1 MSTIAEL
8 RLSATDTALEGTFE
22 SAPEATVRLESA
34 VSNSVPCLWIEDVD
48 RRTIAEAFAAD
59 PEVES
64 TRLLV
69 ETDERLLYDVTFTE
83 AVTRTC
89 ETLLAEG
96 GTVLDAWGSSG
107 WWHLRMRF
115 DAREDLARTHDRLS
129 EIGIR
134 ADVRRV
140 SELTD
145 EAIAHTRLTPQQRE
159 ALAAAFERGYFE
171 IPREV
176 SMEELAGELEISHQ
190 ALSERLR
197 RAYET
202 LVDAELE
209 VTGGRQRGQGRDASR
224 SSNEH
229 TR

>member
-1 MSTIAEL
+1 MSTIAEF
-8 RLSATDTALEGTFE
+8 RLSAADTALEVAFE

-34 VSNSVPCLWIEDVD
+34 VSNSVPCLWVENAD
-48 RRTIAEAFAAD
+48 RRTVTEAFAAD
-59 PEVES
+59 PSVES

-69 ETDERLLYDVTFTE
+69 ETEERLLYDVTFSE
-83 AVTRTC
+83 EVTRAC
-89 ETLLAEG
+89 ETLLSEG
-96 GTVLDAWGSSG
+96 GRVLEAWGTSG

-115 DAREDLARTHDRLS
+115 DDREDLSRTHERLR
-129 EIGIR
+129 EAGIN
-134 ADVRRV
+134 ADVQRV
-140 SELTD
+140 SDLAD

-171 IPREV
+171 IPREI

-202 LVDAELE
+202 LVDSELE
-209 VTGGRQRGQGRDASR
+209 VTGEGQSGQG
-224 SSNEH
+224 
-229 TR
+229 

>member
-1 MSTIAEL
+1 MSTIAEF
-8 RLSATDTALEGTFE
+8 RLSAADTALEATFE
-22 SAPEATVRLESA
+22 SAPEATVRLEAA

-48 RRTIAEAFAAD
+48 RRTVEEGLASD
-59 PEVES
+59 PSVES
-64 TRLLV
+64 AQRLV

-83 AVTRTC
+83 EVTRTC
-89 ETLLAEG
+89 ETLLVEG
-96 GTVLDAWGSSG
+96 GTLLEAWGAAG

-115 DAREDLARTHDRLS
+115 DDREDLAATHDRLL
-129 EIGIR
+129 EVGIH
-134 ADVRRV
+134 ADVQRV

-145 EAIAHTRLTPQQRE
+145 EEIVHTRLTPQQRE

-171 IPREV
+171 IPREI

-209 VTGGRQRGQGRDASR
+209 VTGEGTGSQS
-224 SSNEH
+224 
-229 TR
+229 